1 MKIEWDFEQD
11 MMNCWHVVD
20 DIKQL
25 AAMVTD
31 RNASRDNIAN
41 VLLGLQVLYNDRFT
55 QLMDG
60 FMFVQNNIDTS
71 WVESERDRK
80 DNTVTAEMIDQYIIL
95 KQEIK
100 KQKTIENPLDYQK
113 EDLEY
118 NEKLLDACAT
128 VLKHYM
134 VQSDLPEELQS
145 GYITE
150 MQMPASNNE

>member
-1 MKIEWDFEQD
+1 MTDKFDFEED

-31 RNASRDNIAN
+31 RNASRDNIAK

-71 WVESERDRK
+71 WVESERARK
-80 DNTVTAEMIDQYIIL
+80 DNTVTAEMIDQYSIL

-100 KQKTIENPLDYQK
+100 EQKTIENPKGYQK
-113 EDLEY
+113 EDLKY
-118 NEKLLDACAT
+118 NEKFLDAVET
-128 VLKHYM
+128 MLKHYT
-134 VQSDLPEELQS
+134 VRSEWPEELKDAEN
-145 GYITE
+145 G
-150 MQMPASNNE
+150 

>member
-1 MKIEWDFEQD
+1 MTDKFDFEED

-31 RNASRDNIAN
+31 RNASTDNIAK

-71 WVESERDRK
+71 WVESERARK
-80 DNTVTAEMIDQYIIL
+80 DNTVTAEMIDQYSIL

-100 KQKTIENPLDYQK
+100 EQKTINNPKDYQK
-113 EDLEY
+113 EDLKY
-118 NEKLLDACAT
+118 NEKFLDAVETMLNHYT
-128 VLKHYM
+128 VR
-134 VQSDLPEELQS
+134 SEWPEELKDA
-145 GYITE
+145 E
-150 MQMPASNNE
+150 NE

>member
-1 MKIEWDFEQD
+1 MTDKFDFEED

-31 RNASRDNIAN
+31 RNASTDNIAK

-71 WVESERDRK
+71 WVESERARK
-80 DNTVTAEMIDQYIIL
+80 DNTVTAEMIDQYSIL

-100 KQKTIENPLDYQK
+100 EQKTINNPKDYQK
-113 EDLEY
+113 EDLKY
-118 NEKLLDACAT
+118 NEKFLDAVKT
-128 VLKHYM
+128 MLKHYTAR
-134 VQSDLPEELQS
+134 SEWPEELKD
-145 GYITE
+145 E
-150 MQMPASNNE
+150 

>member
-1 MKIEWDFEQD
+1 MKDKFDFEED

-31 RNASRDNIAN
+31 RNASTDNIAK

-71 WVESERDRK
+71 WVESERARK
-80 DNTVTAEMIDQYIIL
+80 DNTVTAEMIDQYSIL

-100 KQKTIENPLDYQK
+100 EQKTINNPKDYQK
-113 EDLEY
+113 EDLKY
-118 NEKLLDACAT
+118 NEKFLDAVET
-128 VLKHYM
+128 MLKHYT
-134 VQSDLPEELQS
+134 VRSEWPEELKDAEN
-145 GYITE
+145 G
-150 MQMPASNNE
+150 

>member
-1 MKIEWDFEQD
+1 MKDKFDFEED

-31 RNASRDNIAN
+31 RNASTDNIAK

-71 WVESERDRK
+71 WVESERARK
-80 DNTVTAEMIDQYIIL
+80 DNTVTAEMIDQYSIL

-100 KQKTIENPLDYQK
+100 EQKTIENPKGYQK
-113 EDLEY
+113 EDLKY
-118 NEKLLDACAT
+118 NEKFLDAVET
-128 VLKHYM
+128 MLKHYT
-134 VQSDLPEELQS
+134 VRSEWPEELKDAEN
-145 GYITE
+145 G
-150 MQMPASNNE
+150 